1 MRKIKILA
9 LMLVLAMILSTV
21 VACGSNTSQ
30 GENETGSESITQ
42 PSTEETKA
50 PETTTAAESATQE
63 ASTSDEK
70 VVFSEKKLD
79 YSKYP
84 ISEETKTMLIEKLTN
99 LELVKGQEF
108 DTNSLNFKDDEL
120 SARYVVED
128 ILAAAMFARIDNSGI
143 LKCSLRRIEIYKVE
157 SKDTCML
164 FYFKAVVKKS

>member
-1 MRKIKILA
+1 MKKILCMSLCLILA
-9 LMLVLAMILSTV
+9 LGLLT
-21 VACGSNTSQ
+21 ACGNST
-30 GENETGSESITQ
+30 GENETGSEAVTQ

-50 PETTTAAESATQE
+50 PEATTAAQSATQE
-63 ASTSDEK
+63 SSTSDEK
-70 VVFSEKKLD
+70 VVFSEDYLD

-120 SARYVVED
+120 YARYVVED
-128 ILAAAMFARIDNSGI
+128 ILAAAMFSSIDSKGMI
-143 LKCSLRRIEIYKVE
+143 KCITRRLEIYKVE

-164 FYFKAVVKKS
+164 FYFKKVFKRS